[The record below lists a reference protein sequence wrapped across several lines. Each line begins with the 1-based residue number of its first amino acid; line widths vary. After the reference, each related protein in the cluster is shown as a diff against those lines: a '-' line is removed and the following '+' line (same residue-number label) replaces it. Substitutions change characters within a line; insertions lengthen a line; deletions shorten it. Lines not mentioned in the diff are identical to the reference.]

1 MDTPRRDVLRFAALA
16 TVAGYAGMPLAAA
29 APSPPDRKAAMRSR
43 PLMTLRLKTAPTQDI
58 GAGPHGTR
66 VTFPI
71 TGGSFEG
78 DRLHGKVLSG
88 GDDWTIKRSDGV
100 LELDLRITLETHDG
114 ALIHMTFEGIRDD
127 GAPGARYFRT
137 VPRFETAEPKYS
149 FLNRLLAVGTGEIRA
164 DGPVHV
170 IEEIL

>member
-1 MDTPRRDVLRFAALA
+1 MNT
-16 TVAGYAGMPLAAA
+16 
-29 APSPPDRKAAMRSR
+29 R
-43 PLMTLRLKTAPTQDI
+43 PLLTLRLNTAPTQDI

-71 TGGSFEG
+71 TGGLFEG
-78 DRLHGKVLSG
+78 DRLRGKVLPGG
-88 GDDWTIKRSDGV
+88 GDWTVKRPDGV
-100 LELDLRITLETHDG
+100 VELDLRITLETDDG

-127 GAPGARYFRT
+127 QAPNGPYFRT
-137 VPRFETAEPKYS
+137 VPRFETAETRYS
-149 FLNRLLAVGTGEIRA
+149 FLNRLLAIGTGEIRA

>member
-1 MDTPRRDVLRFAALA
+1 
-16 TVAGYAGMPLAAA
+16 
-29 APSPPDRKAAMRSR
+29 MRTR
-43 PLMTLRLKTAPTQDI
+43 PLMSLRLSTAPTHNV

-66 VTFPI
+66 ITFPI
-71 TGGSFEG
+71 NGGSFDG
-78 DRLHGKVLSG
+78 DRLRGRVLAG
-88 GDDWTIKRSDGV
+88 GDDWTVRRSDGV
-100 LELDLRITLETHDG
+100 LELDLRVTLETDDG

-127 GAPGARYFRT
+127 GAAGAPYFRT
-137 VPRFETAEPKYS
+137 LPRFETAEPKYA